1 MPEGSEFLKRVS
13 SIVAIL
19 SIPPPCE
26 ASPHAVWVVGVLQE
40 HNCVCLCHVTLRMD
54 NFQCMAV
61 PEARRRVKGR
71 RVRRK
76 GKRSRKRGLR
86 LGGLSLQAQY
96 RELKLL
102 SPLTSMRSVSMSGVP
117 ERFASFVDGVRTASE
132 NPSSEDVRVVILIN
146 AGRTDHTSDK
156 ALAAG

>member
-1 MPEGSEFLKRVS
+1 
-13 SIVAIL
+13 
-19 SIPPPCE
+19 
-26 ASPHAVWVVGVLQE
+26 
-40 HNCVCLCHVTLRMD
+40 
-54 NFQCMAV
+54 MAV